1 MFVRIL
7 ASFIL
12 LGVATSFNVNA
23 ASHGA
28 ADNGINYTYG
38 ELRFV
43 DVDGGDGIEIGGSYR
58 INQDIYLLASY
69 QDLDLG
75 PFNFNVEFLEFGGG
89 YIIPHKNIDFAAEF
103 TIISADF
110 NGASENGYSL
120 SGGGRSYLTPE
131 FEARVFARRIDDGN
145 NSDTFIEL
153 GGDYFLSSDLSVGIS
168 LEVASESDALT
179 FGARLYF

>member
-58 INQDIYLLASY
+58 LNQDIYLLASY
-69 QDLDLG
+69 QDLDIG
-75 PFNFNVEFLEFGGG
+75 PFSLEYLEFGGG
-89 YIIPHKNIDFAAEF
+89 YIIPNKKIDFAAEF
-103 TIISADF
+103 SLISVDI
-110 NGASENGYSL
+110 NGNSESGYSL
-120 SGGGRSYLTPE
+120 SGGGRSYLSPE

-153 GGDYFLSSDLSVGIS
+153 GGDYFLSPDLSIGVT
-168 LEVASESDALT
+168 LEVASDSDALT